1 MTWRDKQEIE
11 QIQAACSIQG
21 PSTSPTL
28 PEALAVHRSQIET
41 TNMDSTTALKRP
53 LRQTTKSFVSI
64 FYAHVVNA

>member
-41 TNMDSTTALKRP
+41 TNMDPTTALKRP
-53 LRQTTKSFVSI
+53 L
-64 FYAHVVNA
+64 

>member
-28 PEALAVHRSQIET
+28 PEALAVHRSANKTRQQT
-41 TNMDSTTALKRP
+41 FDSTSVLKQ
-53 LRQTTKSFVSI
+53 QT
-64 FYAHVVNA
+64 